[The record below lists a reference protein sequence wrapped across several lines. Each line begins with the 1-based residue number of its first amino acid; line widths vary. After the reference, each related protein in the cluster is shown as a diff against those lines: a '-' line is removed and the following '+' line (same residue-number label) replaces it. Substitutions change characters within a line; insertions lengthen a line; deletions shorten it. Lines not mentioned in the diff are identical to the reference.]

1 MTNVIFDIN
10 IKNKGGV
17 KMIYG
22 YARVSTQK
30 QSIERQIRNIVAAY
44 PTATIYQEQ
53 YTGTKLEGRKKFN
66 ALLKVVK
73 PGDTI
78 VFDSVSRMSR
88 NATEGFELYKSLF
101 EKGVELVFLKENY
114 INTET
119 YKNALSNHIEM
130 TNTPVD
136 SILKGV
142 NEYLLTLA
150 ESQIKIA
157 FDQAEKEVADLQQRT
172 KEGIE
177 TARANGKQIGSI
189 KGVKKTTKKSIEC
202 KEKIVKYNVSF
213 EGELSDLDTMKL
225 LGISRNTFYKYKK
238 ELKEEY

>member
-1 MTNVIFDIN
+1 MLL
-10 IKNKGGV
+10 KYERGV

-177 TARANGKQIGSI
+177 TARANGKQIGNK
-189 KGVKKTTKKSIEC
+189 KGVKLHSKKAEQRKKDI
-202 KEKIVKYNVSF
+202 IKYSKDF
-213 EGELSDLDTMKL
+213 EGTLSDPEVIKII
-225 LGISRNTFYKYKK
+225 GVHRNTYYKYKR

>member
-1 MTNVIFDIN
+1 M
-10 IKNKGGV
+10 
-17 KMIYG
+17 
-22 YARVSTQK
+22 
-30 QSIERQIRNIVAAY
+30 
-44 PTATIYQEQ
+44 
-53 YTGTKLEGRKKFN
+53 
-66 ALLKVVK
+66 
-73 PGDTI
+73 
-78 VFDSVSRMSR
+78 
-88 NATEGFELYKSLF
+88 
-101 EKGVELVFLKENY
+101 
-114 INTET
+114 
-119 YKNALSNHIEM
+119 
-130 TNTPVD
+130 
-136 SILKGV
+136 KGV